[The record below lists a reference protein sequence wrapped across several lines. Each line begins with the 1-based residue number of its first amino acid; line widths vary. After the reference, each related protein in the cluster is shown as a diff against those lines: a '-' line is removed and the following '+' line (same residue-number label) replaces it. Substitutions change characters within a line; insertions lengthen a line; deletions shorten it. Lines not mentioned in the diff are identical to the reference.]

1 MKFNYKLVY
10 SKLKSHLV
18 YFNRK
23 NGYTEDVIKKY
34 LLLAGTVGFSL
45 VYNSSYKNKRGNHI
59 LSSSTITTNLIIIL
73 ITFIFAFFFVAAEFA
88 LVQTRPSQLE
98 DAIAKAKD
106 GNTKKLKRALMMVNN
121 LNEYLST
128 TQVGT
133 SIAGIILGWI
143 GESTIEY
150 LLVEVLGIVHISA
163 DGSSGLHAASAIIGV
178 LLLTYL
184 EVVITEIVPK
194 NVAIDMPMSTLM
206 LVVSPLRFFHLAVYP
221 FVWLLNISASGIVR
235 LMGMKPADSENEVF
249 SQSEILRLSKSS
261 VKGGDMEPNDV
272 IFMQRAFELND
283 KVAKDIM
290 VDRTSLY
297 VVDITDKIKDVIKD
311 YLQQGFSRFPV
322 VADND
327 KDKVLGYVY
336 AYDIVRQN
344 QVDGDV
350 SISRILRSVNTVP
363 ETMPIQDILSKM
375 IKKQTPIVVVVDE
388 YGGTSGIVTDKDIY
402 EELFGTVKD
411 EIDDVSDE
419 YIVKNDDGTYNVS
432 GKTTL
437 YDFERYFRTD
447 IEEFQ
452 NSDIITVGGYII
464 EKYPNIQKD
473 YEFEMNN
480 FKFKVA
486 EFDHG
491 FVNWFKVSVDK
502 TAVTKQ
508 DNLASLTD
516 VDNLKE

>member
-1 MKFNYKLVY
+1 MV
-10 SKLKSHLV
+10 
-18 YFNRK
+18 
-23 NGYTEDVIKKY
+23 
-34 LLLAGTVGFSL
+34 
-45 VYNSSYKNKRGNHI
+45 
-59 LSSSTITTNLIIIL
+59 
-73 ITFIFAFFFVAAEFA
+73 TFIFAFFFVAAEFA

-98 DAIAKAKD
+98 DAISKGQ
-106 GNTKKLKRALMMVNN
+106 GNPKKLKRALMMVNN

-150 LLVEVLGIVHISA
+150 LLVDLFGLIHLS
-163 DGSSGLHAASAIIGV
+163 DGSGGLHALGSIIGV

-184 EVVITEIVPK
+184 EVVLTEIVPK
-194 NVAIDMPMSTLM
+194 NVSIDMPLKMLM
-206 LVVSPLRFFHLAVYP
+206 LTVTPMRIFHLSVYP
-221 FVWLLNISASGIVR
+221 FVWLLNTSASGIVK
-235 LMGMKPADSENEVF
+235 LMGLKPADSENEVF
-249 SQSEILRLSKSS
+249 SQSEILRLSKSA
-261 VKGGDMEPNDV
+261 VQGGDMDQNDV
-272 IFMQRAFELND
+272 VFMQRAFELND

-297 VVDITDKIKDVIKD
+297 VVDITDKVKDVLKD

-344 QVDGDV
+344 QVDGEIG
-350 SISRILRSVNTVP
+350 ISRILRSVNTVP

-419 YIVKNDDGTYNVS
+419 YIVKNDDNSYNVS

-447 IEEFQ
+447 IPEFQ
-452 NSDIITVGGYII
+452 ESDIITIGGYII
-464 EKYPNIQKD
+464 EKYPNIGKD
-473 YEFEMNN
+473 FEFTMNN
-480 FKFKVA
+480 FKFKVV

-502 TAVTKQ
+502 DAVTKQ

-516 VDNLKE
+516 VDDLKE